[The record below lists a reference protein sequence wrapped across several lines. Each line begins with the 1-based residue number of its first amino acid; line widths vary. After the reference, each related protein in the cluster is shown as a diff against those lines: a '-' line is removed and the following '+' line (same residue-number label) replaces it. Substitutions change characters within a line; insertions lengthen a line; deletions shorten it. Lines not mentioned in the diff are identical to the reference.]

1 MRIDLNQVALPTYD
15 VIPDGTIAHARVT
28 LKRGGY
34 IAEGYEDGWVTQS
47 NSSSALFLACQFELL
62 DGEFKNRVITT
73 NIGLYS
79 EKGNLFAEIGLKT
92 MRQIIDS
99 AYELKA
105 DVPDT
110 RRDIKD
116 YGALDNLVC
125 VCKIKV
131 KMQQY
136 NGEMQPKNEVQVL
149 TPGSKEYQ
157 MFKLESAKPSVATFT
172 SSPLNKGAVAPTV
185 ETGRFKINEKKTFS
199 PAEPILRDDEIPF

>member
-62 DGEFKNRVITT
+62 DGKFKNRVITT
-73 NIGLYS
+73 NIGLFS
-79 EKGNLFAEIGLKT
+79 EKSDLFAEIGLKT

-99 AYELKA
+99 AYDLKA
-105 DVPDT
+105 DVLDT

-149 TPGSKEYQ
+149 TPESKEYQ
-157 MFKLESAKPSVATFT
+157 MFKLENAKPSVTTFT
-172 SSPLNKGAVAPTV
+172 STTLNKGAIAPTV
-185 ETGRFKINEKKTFS
+185 ENGRFKINEKKTFS

>member
-1 MRIDLNQVALPTYD
+1 
-15 VIPDGTIAHARVT
+15 
-28 LKRGGY
+28 
-34 IAEGYEDGWVTQS
+34 
-47 NSSSALFLACQFELL
+47 
-62 DGEFKNRVITT
+62 
-73 NIGLYS
+73 
-79 EKGNLFAEIGLKT
+79 

-99 AYELKA
+99 AYDLKA
-105 DVPDT
+105 DVLDT

-157 MFKLESAKPSVATFT
+157 MFKLENAKPSVTTFT
-172 SSPLNKGAVAPTV
+172 SATLNKGAVAPTV
-185 ETGRFKINEKKTFS
+185 ENGRFKINEKKTFS

>member
-1 MRIDLNQVALPTYD
+1 MRIDLNQIALPTYD
-15 VIPDGTIAHARVT
+15 VIPDGTIAHTRVT

-79 EKGNLFAEIGLKT
+79 EKGNLFTEIGLKT
-92 MRQIIDS
+92 MRQIIDY

-105 DVPDT
+105 DVLDT

-116 YGALDNLVC
+116 YGALENLVC

-157 MFKLESAKPSVATFT
+157 MFKLENAKPSVTTFT
-172 SSPLNKGAVAPTV
+172 SATLNKGAVAPTV
-185 ETGRFKINEKKTFS
+185 ENGRFKINEKNTFS

>member
-1 MRIDLNQVALPTYD
+1 MRIDLNQVPLPTYD
-15 VIPDGTIAHARVT
+15 VIPDNTIAHARVT

-62 DGEFKNRVITT
+62 DGEFKNRVVTT

-79 EKGNLFAEIGLKT
+79 EKSDLFAEIGLKT

-110 RRDIKD
+110 RRDITN

-136 NGEMQPKNEVQVL
+136 NGEMQPKNEIQVL

-157 MFKLESAKPSVATFT
+157 MFKLENSKPNVTTFT
-172 SSPLNKGAVAPTV
+172 NSPLNKGAVAPTV
-185 ETGRFKINEKKTFS
+185 ETGKFKLNEKKTFS
-199 PAEPILRDDEIPF
+199 PGELEIRDDEIPF

>member
-62 DGEFKNRVITT
+62 DGEFKNRVVTT
-73 NIGLYS
+73 NIGLFS
-79 EKGNLFAEIGLKT
+79 EKSDLFAEIGLKT

-99 AYELKA
+99 AYDLKA

-157 MFKLESAKPSVATFT
+157 MFKLENAKPSVTTFT
-172 SSPLNKGAVAPTV
+172 SVTLNKGAIAPTV
-185 ETGRFKINEKKTFS
+185 ENGRFKINEKKTFS